1 MMCGTAAGSR
11 VTETAPARHRWSNPT
26 ETALNWVPPNNTCP
40 PPCNENRVHISD
52 WTTSTTPSRE
62 EKINIQNSKRDSF
75 PKGVLRSSTSVDFCA
90 SNVSHFLH
98 IYYHSKSVYIIQSF
112 FFHVV
117 GRSLL
122 CSQGFIYLIKNTVQ
136 FKNTVFY
143 NSIFKFSFQQPLL
156 QFSVSHDSWET
167 IPIFQDLLL
176 KKLLFPIILCKAW
189 ILDCLIMQM
198 LKASYFMCYNLKLCW
213 MHVTITI

>member
-90 SNVSHFLH
+90 SNVSHFLY
-98 IYYHSKSVYIIQSF
+98 IYYHSKCDISF
-112 FFHVV
+112 KVFFM
-117 GRSLL
+117 LL
-122 CSQGFIYLIKNTVQ
+122 EE
-136 FKNTVFY
+136 
-143 NSIFKFSFQQPLL
+143 
-156 QFSVSHDSWET
+156 VSY
-167 IPIFQDLLL
+167 
-176 KKLLFPIILCKAW
+176 A
-189 ILDCLIMQM
+189 
-198 LKASYFMCYNLKLCW
+198 LKASFIWSKIQCNLKIQFSILVYFNFFQFSAAITPVFS
-213 MHVTITI
+213 VTWFMRNHSNIPRFAAQKTLISHYSLQSLNTW